1 MGQRL
6 RFLIAIF
13 IMLTILLP
21 SSFFSAGQ
29 NVEEDSDNPIPDI
42 NCAAQ
47 EDDWAYYFQLPI
59 SLILIFILMV
69 AMLIY
74 VRRNEE

>member
-1 MGQRL
+1 M
-6 RFLIAIF
+6 II
-13 IMLTILLP
+13 LP

-29 NVEEDSDNPIPDI
+29 EAEGSDIEENE
-42 NCAAQ
+42 AK
-47 EDDWAYYFQLPI
+47 DWTYYFQLPI

-74 VRRNEE
+74 VRKVEE